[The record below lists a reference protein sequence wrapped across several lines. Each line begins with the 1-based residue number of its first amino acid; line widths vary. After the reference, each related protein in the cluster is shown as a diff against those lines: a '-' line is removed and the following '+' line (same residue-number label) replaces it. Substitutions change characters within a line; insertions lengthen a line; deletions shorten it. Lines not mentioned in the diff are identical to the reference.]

1 MRKIREKRPVSRR
14 VGQSSQIDSPAK
26 PVKPHRKHVKRPY
39 SKSPDS
45 QYITQA
51 EIGKL
56 FAVIKAPRDTAAFR
70 VALHRGL
77 RASEVGMLQ
86 LSDFNEKE
94 GLLHVR
100 REKGSVSQDYQI
112 LPVELTALRAW
123 LKIRGRDPG
132 PLFPSRQKRA
142 GGLGIHRNQLFRL
155 FRGYCALAGIRPE
168 KRHLHALRHACA
180 TILSDRGNPAEVIQD
195 WLGHVSAQSTK
206 IYVHVSARRRAEA
219 FERNRD
225 WR

>member
-1 MRKIREKRPVSRR
+1 MRKIRGKRDILPPVS
-14 VGQSSQIDSPAK
+14 QSDQTEPLAK
-26 PVKPHRKHVKRPY
+26 PKPKRVPRPY

-45 QYITQA
+45 QFITQA

-56 FAVIKAPRDTAAFR
+56 FAVIKSPRDRSIFR

-100 REKGSVSQDYQI
+100 REKGSISQDYQI
-112 LPVELTALRAW
+112 LPVEASALRAW

-168 KRHLHALRHACA
+168 KRHLHAIRHACA
-180 TILSDRGNPAEVIQD
+180 TILSERGTPAELIQD
-195 WLGHVSAQSTK
+195 WLGHKSAQATK
-206 IYVHVSARRRAEA
+206 IYTHVSARRRAEA
-219 FERNRD
+219 FELNRD